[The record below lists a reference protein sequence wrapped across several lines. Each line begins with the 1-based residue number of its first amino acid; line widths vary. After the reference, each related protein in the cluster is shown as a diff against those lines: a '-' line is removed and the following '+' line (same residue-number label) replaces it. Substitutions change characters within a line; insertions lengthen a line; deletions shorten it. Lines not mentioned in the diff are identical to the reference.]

1 MSTPLLS
8 SQFRVLL
15 IYSSTAL
22 SLTLMMLM
30 LNIITI
36 PEIIKILRLNPHG
49 TEARTITNI
58 LVRMQEVTNN
68 IIDIIAKLFSKVL
81 NSFGMA
87 DIDISKIKVKPG
99 THGIPSVEDGIISQ
113 PPVENIN
120 TGQPPAENINTGQPP
135 AENTGI
141 ENHPQCDSN
150 GVCIY

>member
-1 MSTPLLS
+1 
-8 SQFRVLL
+8 
-15 IYSSTAL
+15 
-22 SLTLMMLM
+22 
-30 LNIITI
+30 
-36 PEIIKILRLNPHG
+36 
-49 TEARTITNI
+49 
-58 LVRMQEVTNN
+58 MQEVTNN

-99 THGIPSVEDGIISQ
+99 THGIPSVEDGII
-113 PPVENIN
+113 I
-120 TGQPPAENINTGQPP
+120 QPPAENINTGQPP